1 MMSKNRFMKAYR
13 GNGGNAQSILSL
25 DIKLMSVHVELD
37 ILLQHILI
45 PDVESG
51 SKSAERNI
59 TATVGLVV
67 HAAGK
72 DQHVIIA

>member
-1 MMSKNRFMKAYR
+1 MC
-13 GNGGNAQSILSL
+13 
-25 DIKLMSVHVELD
+25 
-37 ILLQHILI
+37 ILI
-45 PDVESG
+45 PDVEGG

-72 DQHVIIA
+72 DQHIAVVQKKN